1 MGYIDLVR
9 PLTLLNHK
17 NKPFIWSSDCQ
28 ESFDA
33 LQQKQIA
40 SDIMAYPRDHVLYIL
55 ANNASDTQIS
65 GILSQMQD
73 GKSVISYG
81 GRTWNKAEKNYC
93 ITDKELLAIRHFAK
107 YFRQYLLGRHFL
119 VRSDH
124 QALTC
129 LLE

>member
-1 MGYIDLVR
+1 
-9 PLTLLNHK
+9 
-17 NKPFIWSSDCQ
+17 
-28 ESFDA
+28 
-33 LQQKQIA
+33 
-40 SDIMAYPRDHVLYIL
+40 MAYPRDHGLYIL
-55 ANNASDTQIS
+55 DNNASDTQIS

-73 GKSVISYG
+73 GKERVISYG

-129 LLE
+129 LFRMKKPKNRLARWIEILSAYDFNIEFRQGSSHG